1 MILFLC
7 LDLFSLLDMYMLTA
21 FEKLCFDAYLAK
33 AKSNKIETK
42 KLLIRMLNIFQQIW
56 YKIRNTSLGLFY

>member
-42 KLLIRMLNIFQQIW
+42 KLLIRMLNILQQI
-56 YKIRNTSLGLFY
+56 